1 MNNPKTIASLV
12 QPGVISLASRL
23 FVLSTWRPGSKKWK
37 PTVTS
42 FYETGLVT
50 AIYEQLLMSPA
61 LAHLEIRHEM
71 AYPGPIGAP
80 KQVDLWFRQL
90 TGGRPTLVEAG
101 DWSVGKVH
109 RDLEKIK
116 KLNPLGYNWFL
127 AFFRH
132 NPDEAQNPINT
143 LNASLHRRGGLNPNK
158 VKIDKRL
165 AGKFDVYRP
174 DGNHEPFG
182 FALIKAK

>member
-12 QPGVISLASRL
+12 QPGIISLASRL

-37 PTVTS
+37 PTVES

-61 LAHLEIRHEM
+61 LAHLDIRHEM
-71 AYPGPIGAP
+71 EYQGPKGAP

-90 TGGRPTLVEAG
+90 TGGHPTLMEAG

-109 RDLEKIK
+109 EDIKKIK
-116 KLNPLGYNWFL
+116 RLNPKGYNWFL
-127 AFFRH
+127 AFFRKNANQAR
-132 NPDEAQNPINT
+132 NPFAT
-143 LNASLHRRGGLNPNK
+143 LETSSQRTGGLDLTK
-158 VKIDKRL
+158 VKIDRRL
-165 AGKFDVYRP
+165 TGFFEVYRP
-174 DGNHEPFG
+174 DGNHDPFG
-182 FALIKAK
+182 FALIKAR